1 VPTVD
6 NHACMRI
13 KGDISG
19 VVHTALVF
27 SLYVHLKLSIYTWA
41 RNLFLYLKKKE
52 MFIYDGSKEYFFLEK
67 EKYLQTDLGRYSS
80 LLRISSES

>member
-6 NHACMRI
+6 NDACMRI

-41 RNLFLYLKKKE
+41 RNLFLYLKKRNAH
-52 MFIYDGSKEYFFLEK
+52 I
-67 EKYLQTDLGRYSS
+67 
-80 LLRISSES
+80 